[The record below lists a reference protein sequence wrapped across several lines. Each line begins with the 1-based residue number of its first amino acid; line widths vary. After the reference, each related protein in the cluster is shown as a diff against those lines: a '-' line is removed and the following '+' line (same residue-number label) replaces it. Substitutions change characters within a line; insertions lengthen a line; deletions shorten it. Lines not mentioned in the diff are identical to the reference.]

1 MIMTLVKALD
11 CLATGMLTGALIGTV
26 RAIIIINKNS

>member
-1 MIMTLVKALD
+1 MTLVRALD
-11 CLATGMLTGALIGTV
+11 FLAAGMAVGTIIGTV